1 VSECNGRNDEIWR
14 FLYADVNH
22 RPNHWPYA
30 RMTYLLH
37 FRRPERGERLKQWI
51 TGRFVYGEFVWPKLV
66 FKLKIAVNC
75 WLRLAQL
82 STVARS
88 IIRIYQFGAASC
100 CHKVQ

>member
-1 VSECNGRNDEIWR
+1 MQLDHTLSIDSQICR
-14 FLYADVNH
+14 Y
-22 RPNHWPYA
+22 WPYA

-51 TGRFVYGEFVWPKLV
+51 TGRYVYGEFVWPKLV
-66 FKLKIAVNC
+66 FKLKIAINC

-88 IIRIYQFGAASC
+88 ILWLCSHIAASC
-100 CHKVQ
+100 LAIINTSM